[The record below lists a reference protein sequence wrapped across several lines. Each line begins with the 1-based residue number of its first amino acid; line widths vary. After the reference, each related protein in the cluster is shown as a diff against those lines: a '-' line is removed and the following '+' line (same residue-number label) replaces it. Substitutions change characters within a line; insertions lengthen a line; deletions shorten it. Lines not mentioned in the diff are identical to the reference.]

1 MIGLLQELKGMRSAR
16 EDLVMLTDRR
26 DAELDEYHQ
35 EQWLMPKASILVRV
49 L

>member
-1 MIGLLQELKGMRSAR
+1 MIGLSQELREMRSVR
-16 EDLVMLTDRR
+16 EDSVTLTDRR

-35 EQWLMPKASILVRV
+35 EQWPMLKASILVRV